1 MSYKVQMCG
10 WFRLEMVFA
19 SRSNRCLSS
28 GSAATCSGS
37 TLSAT
42 SRARSELVGRP
53 IRVLAPDAAP
63 MGRSAAQ
70 GATTDATATRGEGRG
85 VAAQTSR
92 AVELES
98 VPPSTAREGVVDET
112 RRSVTPPVASILAAC
127 PPPVGRDSCAPLA
140 DPTTPDRSLSS
151 WRTSASRRTRAC
163 SRCSPGCSRTPP
175 STTRSPTTYGATIDV
190 LWGGGRGGV
199 CTSSCSC
206 SVSLL
211 YPLLYPLLYRLRV
224 QQAAPFS
231 PPFSYCQPAFFP

>member
-1 MSYKVQMCG
+1 MP
-10 WFRLEMVFA
+10 LPPE
-19 SRSNRCLSS
+19 
-28 GSAATCSGS
+28 
-37 TLSAT
+37 
-42 SRARSELVGRP
+42 
-53 IRVLAPDAAP
+53 
-63 MGRSAAQ
+63 
-70 GATTDATATRGEGRG
+70 GEGRG

-175 STTRSPTTYGATIDV
+175 STTRSPTTYGATIV
-190 LWGGGRGGV
+190 QVEQQSLGFP
-199 CTSSCSC
+199 TSSSKGSPVPPSGAVCAPRRRRFAFSEGLRR
-206 SVSLL
+206 VAALGGEAALL
-211 YPLLYPLLYRLRV
+211 RGARALSGVLARWT
-224 QQAAPFS
+224 A
-231 PPFSYCQPAFFP
+231 AFFTVQIPDFKK